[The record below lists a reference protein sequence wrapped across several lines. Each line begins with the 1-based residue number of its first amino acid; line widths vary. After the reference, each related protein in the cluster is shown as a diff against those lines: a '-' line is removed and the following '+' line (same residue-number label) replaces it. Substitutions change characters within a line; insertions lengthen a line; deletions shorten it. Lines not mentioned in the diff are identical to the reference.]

1 MPPYKGHAL
10 KQTVDRLGWDG
21 IRFVILEPDQPMGS
35 LDLGSLALFKK
46 LVRNRRV
53 KEMR

>member
-21 IRFVILEPDQPMGS
+21 IRFVILEPDQPM
-35 LDLGSLALFKK
+35 DSLALFKK
-46 LVRNRRV
+46 LVRIRRL
-53 KEMR
+53 KERR